1 MAKKIEGI
9 EAVIIK
15 KILNKKSK
23 AVIDVEGEVF
33 VIQRLKEDTIL
44 SDIETDIELKDMLE
58 RADKD
63 ILNGRLYSSDELLEA
78 IEKGDI

>member
-1 MAKKIEGI
+1 MAKNVEGI

-15 KILNKKSK
+15 KILNQKSK
-23 AVIDVEGEVF
+23 AVIDIEGEVF
-33 VIQRLKEDTIL
+33 VIQKLKEDTIL
-44 SDIETDIELKDMLE
+44 SDIKTDIELKEMLE

-78 IEKGDI
+78 IERGDF

>member
-15 KILNKKSK
+15 KILNKKSQ
-23 AVIDVEGEVF
+23 AVIDIEGEVF

-44 SDIETDIELKDMLE
+44 SDIEKDIELKDMLE

-78 IEKGDI
+78 IERGDI

>member
-1 MAKKIEGI
+1 MAKNVEGI

-15 KILNKKSK
+15 KILNQKSK
-23 AVIDVEGEVF
+23 AVIDIDGEAF

-44 SDIETDIELKDMLE
+44 SDIETDIELKEMLE

-78 IEKGDI
+78 IERGDF